1 MKKSKLE
8 AAETRRRIVKTAA
21 AEFCRN
27 GIHATGLSDVMAAA
41 GLTHGGFYRHFD
53 SKDQLVA
60 EACAVA
66 MESTGETTEASACHG
81 VGKDAL
87 EAIVTSYLSTDRRDN
102 LSEGCPLAGLGSELA
117 RSDDNT
123 RAAATAGFLKLV
135 DAFAQQYRRTKPETA
150 KARALVAV
158 SAMIGAMTMS
168 RIVTGPKLS
177 AAILRHT
184 KQYLAGM

>member
-21 AEFCRN
+21 AEFRRN

-60 EACAVA
+60 EACAAA
-66 MESTGETTEASACHG
+66 MQATCEMTEALACDD
-81 VGKDAL
+81 VGNDAL
-87 EAIVTSYLSTDRRDN
+87 EAIVTKYLCTDSRDN
-102 LSEGCPLAGLGSELA
+102 RSEGCLFAGLGSELA
-117 RSDDNT
+117 RSDDKI
-123 RAAATAGFLKLV
+123 RAVATAGFLKVV
-135 DAFAQQYRRTKPETA
+135 DLLAKEYRRTKPRAA

-158 SAMIGAMTMS
+158 SAMIGAVMMS
-168 RIVTGPKLS
+168 RIVTDPELS
-177 AAILRHT
+177 TAILHHT
-184 KQYLAGM
+184 KKHLLDL